1 MLTSAN
7 VIIYLRKSRSD
18 DPSMSVDEVLAKHE
32 SILQEYAINN
42 YGSPIPEEQIYREV
56 CSGETI
62 ADRPVMLQV
71 MRLIEA
77 RIYGGVLVVE
87 PQRLSRGDLEDC
99 GKIINAF
106 RYTETLVVTP
116 PKTYDLLDDYDRKF
130 FEMELMRGNDYLEY
144 TKKILFRGR
153 MASSKQGNF
162 IGSIAPYGYRKV
174 VVGSGKDA
182 YHTLEIEPTESEA
195 VKIMY
200 HLYLDESYGFKKIA
214 NRLDELGFKPRKVD
228 HWSAATIQNILE
240 NPVYCGK
247 IQFNRR
253 STKKKFVDG
262 ELVKTRPLVTDP
274 EKVVYVDGKHPALID
289 EARFRETM
297 ERRGKN
303 PCVRKSKE
311 LTNPFAG
318 LLYCGT
324 CGHAMS
330 HKKFYQ
336 HYKKSVCENMLCNDQ
351 ARCHTKSVSYD
362 AFVNRVTTSLEETI
376 ANFEM
381 KLKNGTPSDAMMHQN
396 QIRNLENELQ
406 HLKQRDMRQK
416 DAYEDGIYT
425 KEEYAQR
432 NAKLQEQ
439 IASTT
444 ASLKAAKESSGNIID
459 YQEKLCRFRDALN
472 ALNDPDLPASKKNTL
487 LKACIIKIVYYNDM
501 PSLPGIGRYVEN
513 VFKLDIFYKL

>member
-174 VVGSGKDA
+174 VVRSGKDA

-228 HWSAATIQNILE
+228 HWSAATIKNILE

-289 EARFRETM
+289 EARFQETM

-318 LLYCGT
+318 LGILWRLHIAASLGRTALSHLWHIAILAHITLWSATHIAVHILSVHRSAAHGT
-324 CGHAMS
+324 NASSGRDHHRIYRKDLVFCAVHS
-330 HKKFYQ
+330 H
-336 HYKKSVCENMLCNDQ
+336 
-351 ARCHTKSVSYD
+351 SVSLSTGPCHILKMMYCKCHIWIKD
-362 AFVNRVTTSLEETI
+362 SRTILAWHLRSL
-376 ANFEM
+376 
-381 KLKNGTPSDAMMHQN
+381 LPSDNSPVSACHK
-396 QIRNLENELQ
+396 R
-406 HLKQRDMRQK
+406 
-416 DAYEDGIYT
+416 Y
-425 KEEYAQR
+425 
-432 NAKLQEQ
+432 
-439 IASTT
+439 S
-444 ASLKAAKESSGNIID
+444 
-459 YQEKLCRFRDALN
+459 ALVGSHN
-472 ALNDPDLPASKKNTL
+472 
-487 LKACIIKIVYYNDM
+487 
-501 PSLPGIGRYVEN
+501 G
-513 VFKLDIFYKL
+513 